1 MTAEERI
8 TELERK
14 IEDLQDQLN
23 MAYDD
28 LDRRIGQGHSD
39 SLTICGIAVALV
51 VGGIQIV
58 LAVLALLK

>member
-1 MTAEERI
+1 MTTDERI
-8 TELERK
+8 AELERE
-14 IEDLQDQLN
+14 IADIQEQLN

-28 LDRRIGQGHSD
+28 LDRRIGQEHSD
-39 SLTICGIAVALV
+39 KLTICGIIVALI